1 MKPVLLGILS
11 LLQFVSTSGDS
22 TADQRRFNALKFGNS
37 VPDYIIY
44 KPSMGPLQNAF
55 SVCSWVRG
63 IRSSSNPSW
72 LSYAVNSGSSDEIL
86 ISSNG
91 NYNIIFDSGWSLKR
105 EISSVPLGTWYHYCG
120 TWSIS
125 SRTHRVYL
133 NGQLIGSR
141 STPSGRKLGTNGYL
155 VIGND
160 QDSYGG
166 TLTQDAIFG
175 GELYKLNLFSKEL
188 SSAEVQEM
196 AKDKCTEIEET
207 YGVVRSIKWE
217 QILLKTRNGEVT
229 EIESGCVESIRAKEE
244 KEACKSHLEDTE
256 RQMNATLAELEETKS
271 DLEDKERQM
280 NATLAELEETK
291 SDLEDKEQ
299 QMNATLAELEE
310 TKSDLEDKEQQMNA
324 TLAELEETKSDLK
337 SKEQQLNRTE
347 AQKQTTLQELDT
359 TTQDLNSTSAALNQT
374 LTELQQ
380 VKELLENTTCHAN
393 TTVTSHWDLLYSEEY
408 FGGIFTAE
416 KLEILRKSVAK
427 LEYFQGIR
435 ITDGLIKFFKM
446 FHDGEEDQCSDK

>member
-256 RQMNATLAELEETKS
+256 RQMNATLAVLENKEQQMNATLAELEETKS

-427 LEYFQGIR
+427 LGHQNNRRAHQVFQ
-435 ITDGLIKFFKM
+435 DVP
-446 FHDGEEDQCSDK
+446 

>member
-11 LLQFVSTSGDS
+11 LLQFVSTTEDS
-22 TADQRRFNALKFGNS
+22 TADQRRFNALKFGYS

-72 LSYAVNSGSSDEIL
+72 LSYAVSSGSSDEIL

-91 NYNIIFDSGWSLKR
+91 NYNIIFGSGWSLKR
-105 EISSVPLGTWYHYCG
+105 KISSVPLGTWYHYCG

-217 QILLKTRNGEVT
+217 QILLKARNGDVT

-244 KEACKSHLEDTE
+244 KAC
-256 RQMNATLAELEETKS
+256 KS

-280 NATLAELEETK
+280 NTTLAELEETK

-299 QMNATLAELEE
+299 QMNTTLAELE
-310 TKSDLEDKEQQMNA
+310 KKKQQMNT
-324 TLAELEETKSDLK
+324 TLAELEQIKSDLK

-347 AQKQTTLQELDT
+347 AQKQVTLQELDA

-380 VKELLENTTCHAN
+380 VKELLENTTGHTN

-416 KLEILRKSVAK
+416 KLEVLRKSVAK
-427 LEYFQGIR
+427 LGHQNNRQTHQVFQ
-435 ITDGLIKFFKM
+435 DVP
-446 FHDGEEDQCSDK
+446 